1 MPPPT
6 PRTTLGLLTLGVLE
20 QATVDLAQR
29 DRERLLARAR
39 LDERAD
45 VLEQAL
51 AQLGVVVVDLAG
63 TLGRVDHQRVLRA
76 DLLEQVVDRRVGDAL
91 ELFGQGYMGGH
102 SWCSESVGLPAASCS
117 PVTKFRYCSAASRTS
132 ALTARWSNS
141 PAAPSSRSASASR
154 ACTAASFSVPRP
166 VSRPTSSSQDGGIS
180 ITSPASRTPARPCR
194 APCSSI
200 SRIAGRPSAR
210 AFSTGSRGVP

>member
-20 QATVDLAQR
+20 QAAVDLAQR

-39 LDERAD
+39 LDERAA

-51 AQLGVVVVDLAG
+51 AQLGVVVVELAG

-91 ELFGQGYMGGH
+91 RRGGGVGPGGQGGRG
-102 SWCSESVGLPAASCS
+102 
-117 PVTKFRYCSAASRTS
+117 
-132 ALTARWSNS
+132 
-141 PAAPSSRSASASR
+141 APENA
-154 ACTAASFSVPRP
+154 T
-166 VSRPTSSSQDGGIS
+166 
-180 ITSPASRTPARPCR
+180 
-194 APCSSI
+194 
-200 SRIAGRPSAR
+200 
-210 AFSTGSRGVP
+210 

>member
-91 ELFGQGYMGGH
+91 ELFGQGYLGGH
-102 SWCSESVGLPAASCS
+102 SWGSQSGGLPAGNCS
-117 PVTKFRYCSAASRTS
+117 PGTQVCQWSTASPP
-132 ALTARWSNS
+132 
-141 PAAPSSRSASASR
+141 PA
-154 ACTAASFSVPRP
+154 
-166 VSRPTSSSQDGGIS
+166 VS
-180 ITSPASRTPARPCR
+180 
-194 APCSSI
+194 
-200 SRIAGRPSAR
+200 
-210 AFSTGSRGVP
+210 

>member
-29 DRERLLARAR
+29 DRERLLARTR

-51 AQLGVVVVDLAG
+51 AQLGVVDVDLAG

-76 DLLEQVVDRRVGDAL
+76 DLLEQVINRRGGDAL
-91 ELFGQGYMGGH
+91 ELFGQGYLGGH
-102 SWCSESVGLPAASCS
+102 SWYTKTKEQPTTNST
-117 PVTKFRYCSAASRTS
+117 PVTKFSKCSAAS
-132 ALTARWSNS
+132 
-141 PAAPSSRSASASR
+141 
-154 ACTAASFSVPRP
+154 
-166 VSRPTSSSQDGGIS
+166 
-180 ITSPASRTPARPCR
+180 
-194 APCSSI
+194 
-200 SRIAGRPSAR
+200 
-210 AFSTGSRGVP
+210 